1 MATSPQTESAR
12 GLAEFVADQKS
23 FSVGGITVG
32 GRPGV
37 RPAVL
42 VGSIFYHGHKVIID
56 ENKGEFDRDDA
67 ERRIRAKEAFAKKT
81 GNPCMLDVVGATPEA
96 IRRHVEF
103 VAGVTDMPFLVD
115 GTTTEVRQAGM
126 EYAAEA
132 GLMSRVVYNSIQPE
146 VSDAELNMIR
156 ELGVETALVL
166 TYYLDDFTA
175 KGRVESVRQLLPK
188 LEDAGVRQVM
198 VDTCVIDLATL
209 GQGCSAMVDIKNEFG
224 LPVGGGVHNAV
235 AMWHGLKEKMGP
247 EAKKPCT
254 ASASAAAIMVGADFV
269 LYGPIE
275 DAGIVFPAVAMVDT
289 ALSQLAMERG
299 ESPPDDH
306 PRYLIG

>member
-126 EYAAEA
+126 EIIPEFHI
-132 GLMSRVVYNSIQPE
+132 LQNPLIQSR
-146 VSDAELNMIR
+146 
-156 ELGVETALVL
+156 
-166 TYYLDDFTA
+166 
-175 KGRVESVRQLLPK
+175 
-188 LEDAGVRQVM
+188 
-198 VDTCVIDLATL
+198 
-209 GQGCSAMVDIKNEFG
+209 
-224 LPVGGGVHNAV
+224 
-235 AMWHGLKEKMGP
+235 
-247 EAKKPCT
+247 
-254 ASASAAAIMVGADFV
+254 
-269 LYGPIE
+269 
-275 DAGIVFPAVAMVDT
+275 
-289 ALSQLAMERG
+289 
-299 ESPPDDH
+299 
-306 PRYLIG
+306 